1 MLVFLCSA
9 KGTLQFHKQSYKE
22 SFHYLPKKPTTGVCR
37 LDVSSFPEEGALEG
51 TTLAVYVFAV
61 RFNRPIGTRDVVRG
75 LGLSSPSVAYRHL
88 QKLVAT
94 GLLTQNESGEYTVK
108 TKRRIHGYLWLGHHL
123 VPQVTVYSFLFMVFL
138 AVEAIVFVIHFGVEN
153 YEFKVFFFILM
164 LITAAV
170 VVLLLVEGFL
180 QLKRFNRTEYKP
192 KKNNNS
198 NNQAVFGF
206 SLTPLKQFVATF

>member
-22 SFHYLPKKPTTGVCR
+22 SLHYLSKKPTTGACR

-51 TTLAVYVFAV
+51 TTLQSTFSQSDSTD
-61 RFNRPIGTRDVVRG
+61 PSTRDVVRG

-108 TKRRIHGYLWLGHHL
+108 TKRRIRGYLWLGHHL
-123 VPQVTVYSFLFMVFL
+123 VPQVIVYSFLFMVFL
-138 AVEAIVFVIHFGVEN
+138 VVEAIVFVIHFGVEN

-170 VVLLLVEGFL
+170 IVLLLGKAF
-180 QLKRFNRTEYKP
+180 Y
-192 KKNNNS
+192 S
-198 NNQAVFGF
+198 
-206 SLTPLKQFVATF
+206 